1 MSSTVF
7 LSRNKPQ
14 GADVIDI
21 CVKRKCTFIGYPA
34 WRKDYSGL
42 IDMIDLAL
50 DWDKIT
56 KEPWDEMCN
65 KPAYRRQIT
74 TNWNLVH
81 EIKPG
86 CITLIPRPD
95 RALVYAGRVKEFFFD
110 SNPAWGLEYIELRR
124 EQGLSVE
131 NTISHLG
138 DVAQGWRV
146 DEWRE
151 VPFSS
156 YPAWIRKSFF
166 GRSTVARIHSV
177 FEADPFQTLDELI
190 DDPLQRIPERTG
202 EISEIENRLISD
214 IGPYEFE
221 HLVVA
226 LLQLE
231 QPGRVW
237 RHIGGSGDGGVDGM
251 GLNNDGESCALLQ
264 CKWNGGSPEVPE
276 HWQKEYYFASLLKEP
291 RSEKGPVHV
300 WGRRKIAELVK
311 KHAGRLPWA
320 LAMRVWI

>member
-1 MSSTVF
+1 MSRTVF

-21 CVKRKCTFIGYPA
+21 CIKRKRTFIGYPL

-42 IDMIDLAL
+42 IDMINLAL
-50 DWDKIT
+50 DWEEIA
-56 KEPWDEMCN
+56 KEPWAEMCK
-65 KPAYRRQIT
+65 KPTYSRQIS

-86 CITLIPRPD
+86 CITLIPRPE

-110 SNPAWGLEYIELRR
+110 YNPSWKQDYIELRR
-124 EQGLSVE
+124 KQGLQFD
-131 NTISHLG
+131 NFLSHFG

-146 DEWRE
+146 DKWRE

-166 GRSTVARIHSV
+166 GRSTVGRIHSV
-177 FEADPFQTLDELI
+177 FERDPSQILDELI
-190 DDPLQRIPERTG
+190 DDPCQPIPERTG
-202 EISEIENRLISD
+202 EISEIEERLISE

-231 QPGRVW
+231 QPDRVW
-237 RHIGGSGDGGVDGM
+237 RHTGGSGDGGVDGI
-251 GLNNDGESCALLQ
+251 GLNADGEICGLLQ
-264 CKWNGGSPEVPE
+264 CKWNGGSPDVPG

-291 RSEKGPVHV
+291 RSKKGSVHL
-300 WGRRKIAELVK
+300 WGRRKIAALVK
-311 KHAGRLPWA
+311 KHAPQLPWA
-320 LAMRVWI
+320 LALRVTK